1 MIYAT
6 FRMRRPFAHVICIA
20 GWAVA
25 ASSAH
30 SQSFPEKP
38 IALYHAYSAGGTSSA
53 TLRALGEGAAK
64 KLGKRVIVE
73 DRPGAGGAVA
83 VTALARNAKPDGY
96 TIGQLPQPIL
106 RIPHIQP
113 TSFDPLTDLTWIIRI
128 VDYTYGL
135 AIRADS
141 PWKNLHELM
150 AYAKGNPGKVSYATS
165 GVGVTMHLA
174 METLA
179 ATRGVS
185 MLHVPHK
192 TGHEMQ
198 TATIGGHVD
207 ILASAVSWAQHV
219 ESGKLRVLC
228 VLNAN
233 RMKRWPDVPT
243 AKDLGY
249 DVVASSSYGIG
260 GPKGMD
266 PKVVRVLHDA
276 FKSALDEPEFMKL
289 MDRLDQVVSYLNTD
303 DYTRWAKEQYGVE
316 KGVVEKFGLK
326 P

>member
-1 MIYAT
+1 MDGGSAKFVARVLCMGACALGAT
-6 FRMRRPFAHVICIA
+6 
-20 GWAVA
+20 A
-25 ASSAH
+25 ALGQA
-30 SQSFPEKP
+30 FPDKP
-38 IALYHAYSAGGTSSA
+38 IMLYHAYSASGTSA
-53 TLRALGEGAAK
+53 VTLRALADGAAK

-73 DRPGAGGAVA
+73 DRPGAGGVVA
-83 VTALARNAKPDGY
+83 VTALARNSRPDGY
-96 TIGQLPQPIL
+96 TVGQLPQPIL

-113 TSFDPLTDLTWIIRI
+113 INVDPLNDLVWIIRV

-135 AIRADS
+135 AMRADA
-141 PWKNLHELM
+141 PWKNLHEVM
-150 AYAKGNPGKVSYATS
+150 AYAKSNPGKVTYATS

-192 TGHEMQ
+192 TGAAMLTSTLSGQ
-198 TATIGGHVD
+198 VD
-207 ILASAVSWAQHV
+207 LLASAVSWAQHV

-228 VLNAN
+228 VLNAT
-233 RMKRWPDVPT
+233 RMKRWPEVPT

-266 PKVVRVLHDA
+266 PKIVRVLHDA
-276 FKSALDEPEFMKL
+276 FKSALDDPEFLKL
-289 MDRLDQVVSYLNTD
+289 MERLDQVVSYLGTE
-303 DYTRWAKEQYGVE
+303 DYTRWAHDQYAVE
-316 KGVVEKFGLK
+316 KGIVERFGLK